1 MTTKSTRGLDETEK
15 KLVGAEPTKAKPVVQ
30 PTKITKVLDFG
41 SGWLLC
47 EMDDGLKYKR
57 EGGSLAWRYHNPGN
71 VKFGKFAGRMGA
83 IGKGHNDTAVFPTKA
98 MGDAAMRELLF
109 GSGSRY
115 LDMTIKNAIKTYAP
129 DYDGNDS
136 AKYSDYVCR
145 HAGLSY
151 LRTLKSLSGDERGR
165 MISAMQAMEGFKK
178 GTILKVS
185 K

>member
-15 KLVGAEPTKAKPVVQ
+15 KLVGAEPSKSKPSVQ

-41 SGWLLC
+41 SGWITV

-57 EGGSLAWRYHNPGN
+57 EGGSLAWRYHNCGN
-71 VKFGKFAGRMGA
+71 IKFGKFAERMGA
-83 IGKGHNDTAVFPTKA
+83 IGRGHNNTAVFPTKA

-109 GSGSRY
+109 GSESRY
-115 LDMTIKNAIKTYAP
+115 LDMTIKKAIATYAP

-136 AKYSDYVCR
+136 AKYADYVCK
-145 HAGLSY
+145 HAQLSY
-151 LRTLKSLSGDERGR
+151 LRTLKSLSGDERAR
-165 MISAMQAMEGFKK
+165 MIAAMQAMEGFKK
-178 GTILKVS
+178 GTIVKVS

>member
-15 KLVGAEPTKAKPVVQ
+15 KVVGAEPPKPKPTVQ

-41 SGWLLC
+41 SGWMIV
-47 EMDDGLKYKR
+47 EMDDGLAYKR
-57 EGGSLAWRYHNPGN
+57 DGGSLAWRTNNVGN
-71 VKFGKFAGRMGA
+71 LKFGKFAERMGA

-98 MGDAAMRELLF
+98 MGDAAMHELLF
-109 GSGSRY
+109 GANSRY
-115 LDMTIKNAIKTYAP
+115 LDMTIKNAISTYAP

-136 AKYSDYVCR
+136 AKYTDYVCK
-145 HAGLSY
+145 HARLSY
-151 LRTLKSLSGDERGR
+151 LRTLKSLTGDERLR
-165 MISAMQAMEGFKK
+165 MIAAMQAMEGFKK